1 MSGPKEWVSSK
12 VHRKT
17 SSRSNISSSLSGL
30 SLDGLVPCL
39 PDEDAT
45 VSTSVVDFGSGST
58 LMTQRFGAT
67 GGPSVEWSNSSIDS
81 GSTGLTQSPSSTPPK
96 KIWEQN
102 YKSFLKRTGK
112 HSKSAA
118 PSDASHA
125 PIQHRAAPLKPS
137 IRTHPSNQQKRSGSM
152 SYNLLSNAS
161 HQQSLPATQKHD
173 NDISLADSRPGLAD
187 GFEEQLSN
195 DSKYSYLSVPPSPS
209 KHKEAGTRG
218 GAFFKRM
225 GSTRGSSSKS
235 VENLN
240 LDATMRKGVDRK
252 SPNDTPLNTPL
263 NTPPGSAVTTPM
275 KKSSMLQE
283 AVEQVEKA
291 STPTEFL
298 FPLLASPNSLGHNQD
313 HRRVLSLR
321 GTDNP
326 HSLDTARHRGFNI
339 STAQSAVIPQKGTPP
354 QLVSRAQ
361 SVVSMSSTI
370 NIPEEESS
378 VVNHDEKDIR
388 DCRKAFTDFHNMG
401 VDSSSA
407 YLGDELS
414 LHKSSFFLSSMAYPA
429 GSAGGKGER
438 VCKWVHPSLP

>member
-1 MSGPKEWVSSK
+1 MSGPKKWVSSK

-17 SSRSNISSSLSGL
+17 SSRSTISSNLSGL
-30 SLDGLVPCL
+30 SLDGLVPFPPNRL

-45 VSTSVVDFGSGST
+45 AATSDVDFGSGST
-58 LMTQRFGAT
+58 LMTQRFDGAT

-81 GSTGLTQSPSSTPPK
+81 GSTGLTHSPSSTPPK
-96 KIWEQN
+96 KIWETN

-125 PIQHRAAPLKPS
+125 PIQHRAVPPKPS
-137 IRTHPSNQQKRSGSM
+137 IRTHPSNQHKRSGSM

-161 HQQSLPATQKHD
+161 HQHSLPATQKHD
-173 NDISLADSRPGLAD
+173 NDISVAYSRPGLVD

-195 DSKYSYLSVPPSPS
+195 DSKYSYLSAPPSPS

-225 GSTRGSSSKS
+225 GSSSKS

-252 SPNDTPLNTPL
+252 SPNETPL

-283 AVEQVEKA
+283 AVEKVEKA
-291 STPTEFL
+291 STPTEVL
-298 FPLLASPNSLGHNQD
+298 FPLLASPNSLGHNQN
-313 HRRVLSLR
+313 HRRVVYHR
-321 GTDNP
+321 GTDNSS
-326 HSLDTARHRGFNI
+326 SLDNARHRGFSV
-339 STAQSAVIPQKGTPP
+339 STASSAVLPQKGTPP
-354 QLVSRAQ
+354 QLVSRAL
-361 SVVSMSSTI
+361 SVVSMSSNM
-370 NIPEEESS
+370 NIPEEEPS
-378 VVNHDEKDIR
+378 VVINDEEHIR

-414 LHKSSFFLSSMAYPA
+414 LHKNSFFLSSMAYPA

-438 VCKWVHPSLP
+438 FF

>member
-1 MSGPKEWVSSK
+1 MSGTKQWVSSK

-17 SSRSNISSSLSGL
+17 SSRSNISSNLSGL
-30 SLDGLVPCL
+30 SLDGLVPFPPNRL

-45 VSTSVVDFGSGST
+45 VATSVVDFMSGST
-58 LMTQRFGAT
+58 LMTQRFDGAT

-125 PIQHRAAPLKPS
+125 PIQHRAVPLKPS

-161 HQQSLPATQKHD
+161 HQQYLPTTQKHD
-173 NDISLADSRPGLAD
+173 NDISVAYSRPGLAD

-195 DSKYSYLSVPPSPS
+195 DSKYSYLSAPPSPS

-225 GSTRGSSSKS
+225 GSNSKS

-275 KKSSMLQE
+275 KKSPMLQE
-283 AVEQVEKA
+283 AVEKVEKA
-291 STPTEFL
+291 STSTEVL
-298 FPLLASPNSLGHNQD
+298 CPLLASPNSLGHNQD
-313 HRRVLSLR
+313 HRPVLSHR
-321 GTDNP
+321 GAVN
-326 HSLDTARHRGFNI
+326 SYRLDTARHRGFNV
-339 STAQSAVIPQKGTPP
+339 STAQSVVIPQKGTPP

-370 NIPEEESS
+370 NIPEEEPS
-378 VVNHDEKDIR
+378 VVNHDEEDIR

-414 LHKSSFFLSSMAYPA
+414 LHKNSFFLSSMAYPA

-438 VCKWVHPSLP
+438 VCK